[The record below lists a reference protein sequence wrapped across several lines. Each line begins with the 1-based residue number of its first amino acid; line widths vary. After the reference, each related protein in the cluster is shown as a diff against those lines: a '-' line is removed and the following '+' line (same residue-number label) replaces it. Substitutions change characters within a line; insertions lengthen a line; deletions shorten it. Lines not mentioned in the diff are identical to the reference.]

1 MNPGI
6 TVAFARS
13 TISAPA
19 GAVQSGFYRQDLI
32 VPNQNGYLPSRRIG
46 DPIEQ
51 NAGMNDDVLGVANH
65 GRRCQEQ
72 TQTEKTDITKS
83 HHCPAIAE
91 LSKSSVARRVIG
103 RAC

>member
-19 GAVQSGFYRQDLI
+19 GAVNPDSPTGSYR
-32 VPNQNGYLPSRRIG
+32 PNQNGYLPSRRLG
-46 DPIEQ
+46 DPLDQ
-51 NAGMNDDVLGVANH
+51 DAGMNDDVLGVANR

-72 TQTEKTDITKS
+72 SQTEKTDTAES
-83 HHCPAIAE
+83 HRCPAIAE
-91 LSKSSVARRVIG
+91 LSKSSVARRGIG